1 MPSKAPDGSQ
11 IVSTRLPE
19 ALLQRLDRYLDW
31 SETSRRVKSS
41 RNAAIREALSTWLD
55 YQEQLA
61 GLVHP
66 DTLQRQF
73 WGAYDRLSPRRDWV
87 PIHRLRQQLQWP
99 HERFD
104 AVLEG
109 LRAARL
115 VELDGVEPGAMSDR
129 DIQDSYVVHG
139 HLYRMLRW
147 CS

>member
-1 MPSKAPDGSQ
+1 MLSKAPDGSQ

-19 ALLQRLDRYLDW
+19 EFLQRLDRYLDW
-31 SETSRRVKSS
+31 SETSRRVKSA

-55 YQEQLA
+55 HQEPLA

-73 WGAYDRLSPRRDWV
+73 RGAYDRLGPRRAWV
-87 PIHRLRQQLQWP
+87 PIYRLRQQLQWP

-104 AVLEG
+104 AVLEA

-115 VELDGVEPGAMSDR
+115 VEFDGAEPGAMSDR
-129 DIQDSYVVHG
+129 DVQDSYVVHG
-139 HLYRMLRW
+139 HRYRMLRW
-147 CS
+147 CG